1 MAETTRLLV
10 DADACPVKDEIYRVG
25 ARYGLKTIIVANSW
39 MNIPQSP
46 LIERIVVPEGPD
58 VADDWIAE
66 QVTPADIVITN
77 DVPLAVRCLSKQA
90 SVLRPNGE
98 EIDDRSV
105 GMVSAMRDLMQGLRE
120 TGTVTTYNPSFGK
133 ADRSRFL
140 SALDTLIVRLR
151 RKAAL
156 ARTVPSSSQTI
167 HRPFPGDV
175 P

>member
-1 MAETTRLLV
+1 MSNTTRLLV

-39 MNIPQSP
+39 MNVPQSA
-46 LIERIVVPEGPD
+46 LIERVVVPEGPD

-66 QVTPADIVITN
+66 QVTASDIVITS
-77 DVPLAVRCLSKQA
+77 DIPLAVRCLAKKG

-98 EIDDRSV
+98 EIDERSV

-120 TGTVTTYNPSFGK
+120 TGMTTYNPSFSK
-133 ADRSRFL
+133 NDRSRFL

-156 ARTVPSSSQTI
+156 AQSLPSSSETI
-167 HRPFPGDV
+167 HRAFPGDV

>member
-1 MAETTRLLV
+1 MV

-39 MNIPQSP
+39 MNVPQSA
-46 LIERIVVPEGPD
+46 LIERVVVPEGPD

-66 QVTPADIVITN
+66 QVTASDIVITS
-77 DVPLAVRCLSKQA
+77 DIPLAVRCLAKKG

-98 EIDDRSV
+98 EIDERSV

-120 TGTVTTYNPSFGK
+120 TGMTTYNPSFSK
-133 ADRSRFL
+133 NDRSRFL

-156 ARTVPSSSQTI
+156 AQSLPSSSETI
-167 HRPFPGDV
+167 HRAFPGDV

>member
-1 MAETTRLLV
+1 MTKATRILV

-25 ARYGLKTIIVANSW
+25 ARYGLQAVVVANSW

-46 LIERIVVPEGPD
+46 LIERVIVPEGPD

-66 QVTPADIVITN
+66 QATPLDIIVTN
-77 DVPLAVRCLSKQA
+77 DIPLAVRCLAKQA

-98 EIDDRSV
+98 EIDERSV

-120 TGTVTTYNPSFGK
+120 TGAVTTYNPSFGK

-151 RKAAL
+151 RKAGMGK
-156 ARTVPSSSQTI
+156 TFPSSSQTI